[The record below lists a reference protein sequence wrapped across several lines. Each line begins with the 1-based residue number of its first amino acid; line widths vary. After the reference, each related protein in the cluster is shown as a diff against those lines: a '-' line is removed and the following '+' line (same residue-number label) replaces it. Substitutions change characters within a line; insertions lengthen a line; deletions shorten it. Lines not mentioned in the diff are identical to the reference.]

1 MSARIETYSLAQVVA
16 DVLPEEWTDGE
27 RWLRRR
33 LNRGEIEG
41 YKVGREWRFT
51 KAQVDALIAHFTNAK
66 TEVPAPE
73 EEAAEPDAPLAFGL
87 SARSR
92 RRLVNA

>member
-1 MSARIETYSLAQVVA
+1 MSERIETYSLAQVVA
-16 DVLPEEWTDGE
+16 DVLPDEWTDGE

-51 KAQVDALIAHFTNAK
+51 TAQRDALIAHFTNAK
-66 TEVPAPE
+66 IDVPAPAE
-73 EEAAEPDAPLAFGL
+73 DPAAGTPLAAGL

-92 RRLVNA
+92 RRLINA

>member
-1 MSARIETYSLAQVVA
+1 MSDRIETFSLAQVVA

-66 TEVPAPE
+66 TEVAAPE
-73 EEAAEPDAPLAFGL
+73 EETESEAPLALGL

>member
-1 MSARIETYSLAQVVA
+1 MSERIETFSLAEVAA
-16 DVLPEEWTDGE
+16 DVLPKDWADGE

-33 LNRGEIEG
+33 LNNGVIEG

-51 KAQVDALIAHFTNAK
+51 KAQVDALIAHFTNVK
-66 TEVPAPE
+66 VETPAP
-73 EEAAEPDAPLAFGL
+73 AEDSTPGAPLGLGL

-92 RRLVNA
+92 RRLVTA

>member
-1 MSARIETYSLAQVVA
+1 MSERIETYSLAEVVA
-16 DVLPEEWTDGE
+16 DVLPKEWTDGE

-51 KAQVDALIAHFTNAK
+51 KAQRDGLIAHFTNSKA
-66 TEVPAPE
+66 EMPESADEPEPA
-73 EEAAEPDAPLAFGL
+73 APLALGL

>member
-41 YKVGREWRFT
+41 YKVGR
-51 KAQVDALIAHFTNAK
+51 
-66 TEVPAPE
+66 
-73 EEAAEPDAPLAFGL
+73 GGG
-87 SARSR
+87 SR
-92 RRLVNA
+92 RPKLMR

>member
-1 MSARIETYSLAQVVA
+1 MSERIETFSLAEVAA
-16 DVLPEEWTDGE
+16 DVLPAEWTDGE

-33 LNRGEIEG
+33 LNNGVIEG

-51 KAQVDALIAHFTNAK
+51 KAQVDALIAHFTNVKVEA
-66 TEVPAPE
+66 TAPTQDT
-73 EEAAEPDAPLAFGL
+73 ATSDVPLALGL

-92 RRLVNA
+92 RRLVTA

>member
-1 MSARIETYSLAQVVA
+1 MSDRIETFSLAQVVA

-51 KAQVDALIAHFTNAK
+51 KADALIAHFTNAK
-66 TEVPAPE
+66 TEVAAPE
-73 EEAAEPDAPLAFGL
+73 EDTESEAPLALGL

>member
-1 MSARIETYSLAQVVA
+1 MSTRIETYSLAQVVA
-16 DVLPEEWTDGE
+16 GVLPKHWTDGE

-51 KAQVDALIAHFTNAK
+51 KAQVDALIAHFTNTK
-66 TEVPAPE
+66 IESSAPVE
-73 EEAAEPDAPLAFGL
+73 SPEADAPLALGL
-87 SARSR
+87 SPRSH

>member
-1 MSARIETYSLAQVVA
+1 MSERIETYSLAEVVA
-16 DVLPEEWTDGE
+16 DVLPNEWTDGE

-51 KAQVDALIAHFTNAK
+51 KAQRDALIAHFTNAK
-66 TEVPAPE
+66 IETPRSADEPQPA
-73 EEAAEPDAPLAFGL
+73 APLAIGL
-87 SARSR
+87 SKRSR
-92 RRLVNA
+92 RRLVTA

>member
-1 MSARIETYSLAQVVA
+1 MSERIETYSLAEVVA
-16 DVLPEEWTDGE
+16 DVLPKEWTDGE

-51 KAQVDALIAHFTNAK
+51 KAQRDGLIAHFTNAK
-66 TEVPAPE
+66 VEAPAP
-73 EEAAEPDAPLAFGL
+73 AEDSTPVAPLGLGL

-92 RRLVNA
+92 RRLVTA

>member
-66 TEVPAPE
+66 TEVAAPE
-73 EEAAEPDAPLAFGL
+73 EDTAEAPLALGL

>member
-66 TEVPAPE
+66 TEVAGPAE
-73 EEAAEPDAPLAFGL
+73 ETESPLALGL